1 MQNMN
6 HPFLT
11 RLRFAFKDSK
21 NVYLVMECGI
31 GGPADSFLAFKASDN
46 KKNPRAI
53 RFRQLGEVGVRFLAA
68 NVI

>member
-1 MQNMN
+1 
-6 HPFLT
+6 
-11 RLRFAFKDSK
+11 
-21 NVYLVMECGI
+21 MECGI